1 MVSPGAVVQGYD
13 LALLRAKE
21 AAASRLTVRSP
32 LDTTSQGGS
41 PMSDQSAQPPV
52 TADPPE
58 PPASEDSGAT
68 PADVVDAI
76 EERVFSE
83 RGNPA
88 DEVEPGPAE
97 DEPVQ
102 EPPE

>member
-1 MVSPGAVVQGYD
+1 
-13 LALLRAKE
+13 
-21 AAASRLTVRSP
+21 
-32 LDTTSQGGS
+32 
-41 PMSDQSAQPPV
+41 MSDQSAQPPV

-88 DEVEPGPAE
+88 DEVESEPAK
-97 DEPVQ
+97 DEPAQ

>member
-1 MVSPGAVVQGYD
+1 VN
-13 LALLRAKE
+13 
-21 AAASRLTVRSP
+21 
-32 LDTTSQGGS
+32 
-41 PMSDQSAQPPV
+41 DQTDPPV

-58 PPASEDSGAT
+58 PPASDDSGAT
-68 PADVVDAI
+68 PADVVDAM

-88 DEVEPGPAE
+88 EEAEPEPAQE
-97 DEPVQ
+97 EPTQ

>member
-1 MVSPGAVVQGYD
+1 
-13 LALLRAKE
+13 
-21 AAASRLTVRSP
+21 
-32 LDTTSQGGS
+32 
-41 PMSDQSAQPPV
+41 MSDPSAQPPV

-58 PPASEDSGAT
+58 PPAANDSGAT

-83 RGNPA
+83 QGNPA
-88 DEVEPGPAE
+88 DEVQPESAE
-97 DEPVQ
+97 DAPAQ